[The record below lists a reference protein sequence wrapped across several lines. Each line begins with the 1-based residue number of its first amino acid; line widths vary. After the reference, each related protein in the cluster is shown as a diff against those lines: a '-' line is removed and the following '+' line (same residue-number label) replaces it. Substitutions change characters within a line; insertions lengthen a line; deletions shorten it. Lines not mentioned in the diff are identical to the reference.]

1 MTIPNRRPCVTT
13 DIGSGLAVT
22 VSFHPETNE
31 AIEVFMTKRGNKA
44 GQSELDDAMYKLG
57 VTASKLMQGEFEDE
71 LGKVAG

>member
-1 MTIPNRRPCVTT
+1 MDIPNRRPCITT

-22 VSFHPETNE
+22 VSFHPETNQ

-57 VTASKLMQGEFEDE
+57 VTASKLMQGEGLDE
-71 LGKVAG
+71 HTEATI